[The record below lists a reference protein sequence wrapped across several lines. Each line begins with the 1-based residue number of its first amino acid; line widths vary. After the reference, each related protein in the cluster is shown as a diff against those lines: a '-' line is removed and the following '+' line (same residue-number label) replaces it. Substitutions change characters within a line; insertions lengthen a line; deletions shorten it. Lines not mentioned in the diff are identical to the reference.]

1 MKINPAALGPRFALD
16 LRNGPFSDPVD
27 ARTSTSGSWVMD
39 AVIDRTRIRSDPP
52 LCGVPIVRQRRINR
66 LAKITVFFML
76 IPRMADQ
83 PPRVNISGG
92 GDIVGHPRRQV
103 ETNRAVLDT
112 LWSRLF
118 TRFGKPGTSCAIS
131 LRVILLEKDGGKL
144 VERRLV
150 KKRAGAG
157 KTRKAGETTGGVTL
171 MRRRPII
178 VSF

>member
-1 MKINPAALGPRFALD
+1 MRSLN
-16 LRNGPFSDPVD
+16 
-27 ARTSTSGSWVMD
+27 
-39 AVIDRTRIRSDPP
+39 RTRVRSDPL

-103 ETNRAVLDT
+103 ETNRADPQRYVAILRAVLDT

-118 TRFGKPGTSCAIS
+118 TRFGKPRTSCAIS
-131 LRVILLEKDGGKL
+131 LRVILSEKDGGKL

-150 KKRAGAG
+150 KKPAGAG

>member
-1 MKINPAALGPRFALD
+1 
-16 LRNGPFSDPVD
+16 
-27 ARTSTSGSWVMD
+27 
-39 AVIDRTRIRSDPP
+39 
-52 LCGVPIVRQRRINR
+52 
-66 LAKITVFFML
+66 ML

-103 ETNRAVLDT
+103 EANRAGPQRYVAILRAVLDT

-118 TRFGKPGTSCAIS
+118 TRFGKPRTSCAIS

>member
-1 MKINPAALGPRFALD
+1 MRSLN
-16 LRNGPFSDPVD
+16 
-27 ARTSTSGSWVMD
+27 
-39 AVIDRTRIRSDPP
+39 RTRVRSDPP

-92 GDIVGHPRRQV
+92 GDIVVTRAGRLKPTEQAPQRYV
-103 ETNRAVLDT
+103 AILRAVLDT

-118 TRFGKPGTSCAIS
+118 TRFGKPRTSCAIS
-131 LRVILLEKDGGKL
+131 LRVILSEKDGGKL

-150 KKRAGAG
+150 KKPAGAG

>member
-1 MKINPAALGPRFALD
+1 
-16 LRNGPFSDPVD
+16 
-27 ARTSTSGSWVMD
+27 
-39 AVIDRTRIRSDPP
+39 
-52 LCGVPIVRQRRINR
+52 
-66 LAKITVFFML
+66 ML

-92 GDIVGHPRRQV
+92 GDIVVTRAGRLKPTEQAPQRYV
-103 ETNRAVLDT
+103 AILRAVLDT